1 MKIIKLIPTVMAI
14 IVGVLISKF
23 IFSLYDTDTKL
34 TTTFNQTE
42 TVYFLQ
48 IGAYSSKENMES
60 STSSFPHYI
69 YKYDNNLY
77 YVFVAI
83 TKNKEVLSKLKGYYK
98 DLGYNIYEKE
108 YNVSNSEF
116 LKILNEYDN
125 LLLKV
130 EDTNTYN
137 TIIGNVLK
145 KYEEVV
151 LNSGQ
156 N

>member
-1 MKIIKLIPTVMAI
+1 MKIIKLIPTFMAI
-14 IVGVLISKF
+14 VVGFLMAKF

-34 TTTFNQTE
+34 TTTFKQTQ

-48 IGAYSSKENMES
+48 VGVYSSKENMES
-60 STSSFPHYI
+60 STSSFPYYI
-69 YKYDNNLY
+69 YKYENNLY
-77 YVFVAI
+77 YVFVAM

-116 LKILNEYDN
+116 LELLNEYDD

-130 EDTNTYN
+130 EDVSTYK

-151 LNSGQ
+151 VNSGK